1 MNPMTDPVLLG
12 IATVCF
18 VCSLIAINL
27 VIRVKNTFSA
37 LPRLERPWV
46 LLALG
51 VASVLVAA
59 LTVLFPE
66 VYPSFEF
73 TRLIQIVAAVS
84 AAFFIL
90 TAMVTMKRAW
100 TIGEGD

>member
-1 MNPMTDPVLLG
+1 MNPLTDPVLLG
-12 IATVCF
+12 IAAVGF
-18 VCSLIAINL
+18 FCSLIAINF
-27 VIRVKNTFSA
+27 VIRVKNAFSA

-51 VASVLVAA
+51 ISSLLVAA
-59 LTVLFPE
+59 LTVPLMEF
-66 VYPSFEF
+66 YPSFAF
-73 TRLIQIVAAVS
+73 TRFIQIVATVS

-90 TAMVTMKRAW
+90 ASMVMLKQAW